1 MGGGSGAPPAHTTPI
16 SCWLVPPEKPKAE
29 LSALVQKLA
38 SENGLPAFDVHITI
52 IGDVLGEHCSSEAEA
67 IERLQLLE
75 HSGAVPCRF
84 ASIECF
90 PPWNQSLMAVAE
102 ESPELCRLQRLAQ
115 QAFLG
120 VPEAAATAAWA
131 MPVGKPHCSLA
142 YANTPLP
149 PAVAAALRPPDG
161 FGSTWSRGLALPC
174 PEGPAL
180 PRGPCPTSR
189 ALPRCRPKPAP
200 IARGCPSRT
209 PARRYRGERR
219 EPRRGWL
226 RREAARA
233 LVPRLGSADSWR
245 VLPPRFVAWELAL
258 VQLTEPTAE
267 GSTRWK
273 KLASVSLARAP

>member
-180 PRGPCPTSR
+180 PRGPCPAPR
-189 ALPRCRPKPAP
+189 ALPRCRPHACGHPPRPKPAP
-200 IARGCPSRT
+200 
-209 PARRYRGERR
+209 
-219 EPRRGWL
+219 
-226 RREAARA
+226 
-233 LVPRLGSADSWR
+233 
-245 VLPPRFVAWELAL
+245 
-258 VQLTEPTAE
+258 
-267 GSTRWK
+267 
-273 KLASVSLARAP
+273 LARSWLPFSHPCEETRGREEGAPPWLAPTRSRPCVGAETRVCAQLACSTPPGLSRGSWPSCN

>member
-38 SENGLPAFDVHITI
+38 SENGLPPFDVHITI

-161 FGSTWSRGLALPC
+161 FGSTWSRGLPLPC
-174 PEGPAL
+174 PESPAL
-180 PRGPCPTSR
+180 PRGPCR
-189 ALPRCRPKPAP
+189 AAAHMLAATRRARSPRRLLVAALLAP
-200 IARGCPSRT
+200 LRGDT
-209 PARRYRGERR
+209 GERGGSPAVAGSDEKPPVR
-219 EPRRGWL
+219 WCRDSGLRTVGVFYPPGLSRG
-226 RREAARA
+226 
-233 LVPRLGSADSWR
+233 SW
-245 VLPPRFVAWELAL
+245 P
-258 VQLTEPTAE
+258 
-267 GSTRWK
+267 SCN
-273 KLASVSLARAP
+273 

>member
-16 SCWLVPPEKPKAE
+16 SCWLVPPEKPNAE

-67 IERLQLLE
+67 IEWLQLLE

-149 PAVAAALRPPDG
+149 PAVGARGSKATPPSGRPKKALSSGGRSPSAAA
-161 FGSTWSRGLALPC
+161 TASR
-174 PEGPAL
+174 
-180 PRGPCPTSR
+180 R
-189 ALPRCRPKPAP
+189 
-200 IARGCPSRT
+200 
-209 PARRYRGERR
+209 
-219 EPRRGWL
+219 
-226 RREAARA
+226 
-233 LVPRLGSADSWR
+233 
-245 VLPPRFVAWELAL
+245 
-258 VQLTEPTAE
+258 
-267 GSTRWK
+267 
-273 KLASVSLARAP
+273 